1 MLEAYDGDLTGEWH
15 EKGLSGALRTLAVIL
30 LAFAAAIVVLT
41 VIAWLVS
48 PPPLD

>member
-1 MLEAYDGDLTGEWH
+1 
-15 EKGLSGALRTLAVIL
+15 LSGALRTLAVIL
-30 LAFAAAIVVLT
+30 LAYATAIVVLA